1 MKDMRRLRFIV
12 PLALCLLGAGCG
24 DRQAAPFRRS
34 VMLTEPV
41 QAGGGVLRTFPGT
54 VREAH
59 AVSLGFKTPGQIERV
74 MVQEGDRVRQGQ
86 LIATLDDADYRL
98 GVEALEIQYGQLE
111 QEVARMT
118 KLYEG
123 KSLSPND
130 YEKAVAGLRQVGV
143 QLQANRNKLDYTRLY
158 APMDGYVQRVN
169 FSQAEMVDVGT
180 PVVDLLDVRRMEV
193 TVSLP
198 AEVYRQRGQ
207 IGDILCRFPAK
218 GDEAIPMQLL
228 GIAPKAD
235 GNQLYRMRLA
245 FRNSLPH
252 QLEAGTNVEVE
263 LSLAGDSLA
272 GRFTL
277 PQHSVFQ
284 SEGQAYVW
292 VLAADSTVHKTAVA
306 LQGLDGEG
314 RAVIASGLQ
323 GGEQVVRAGV
333 HALQEGEK
341 VNILAP
347 ASETNVGGLL

>member
-12 PLALCLLGAGCG
+12 PLVLCLLGTGCG

-41 QAGGGVLRTFPGT
+41 QAGAGVLRTFPGT

-130 YEKAVAGLRQVGV
+130 YEKAVAGLKQVGV
-143 QLQANRNKLDYTRLY
+143 QLQVNRNKLDYTRLY

-169 FSQAEMVDVGT
+169 FSQAEMVDAGT

-198 AEVYRQRGQ
+198 ASMTSMDGYRAYYVSSDGQ
-207 IGDILCRFPAK
+207 LVEITDYTVNGSDFTYSTDYISNLVFVKMMPVALPFWIWIL
-218 GDEAIPMQLL
+218 
-228 GIAPKAD
+228 IA
-235 GNQLYRMRLA
+235 
-245 FRNSLPH
+245 
-252 QLEAGTNVEVE
+252 
-263 LSLAGDSLA
+263 
-272 GRFTL
+272 
-277 PQHSVFQ
+277 
-284 SEGQAYVW
+284 
-292 VLAADSTVHKTAVA
+292 VLA
-306 LQGLDGEG
+306 LL
-314 RAVIASGLQ
+314 I
-323 GGEQVVRAGV
+323 
-333 HALQEGEK
+333 
-341 VNILAP
+341 ILAIILAVVLSKKSKKKEFVP
-347 ASETNVGGLL
+347 APEAAAPAPAPVEQPAEMADAAADVEEIIEYYDPIRPNVVGKNKKPPIIGIR

>member
-1 MKDMRRLRFIV
+1 MKDMKRLRFIL
-12 PLALCLLGAGCG
+12 PLALCLLGIGCG
-24 DRQAAPFRRS
+24 DKQAAPFRRS
-34 VMLTEPV
+34 VMVTEPV
-41 QAGGGVLRTFPGT
+41 QVGAASWKTLPGT
-54 VREAH
+54 VHEAH

-111 QEVARMT
+111 QEVARMK

-130 YEKAVAGLRQVGV
+130 YEKAVAGLKQVGV
-143 QLQANRNKLDYTRLY
+143 QLQVNRNKLDYTRLY

-169 FSQAEMVDVGT
+169 FSQAEMVDAGT

-193 TVSLP
+193 AVSLP

-207 IGDILCRFPAK
+207 IGDITCRFPGK
-218 GDEAIPMQLL
+218 GDEAVPMQLL

-245 FRNSLPH
+245 FRNSLPY

-277 PQHSVFQ
+277 PQHCVFQ

-314 RAVIASGLQ
+314 RAVITSGLQ

-341 VNILAP
+341 VGILAP